1 MLDPNAIDKREFP
14 PPHILVIDDCRDI
27 QALIGKILSPTGARL
42 SYASGGVDGLRMAA
56 DLVPTLIL
64 LDYLMPDCD
73 GMEVLK
79 QLQAD
84 RRLKLIPV
92 IMITG
97 DKDPSLLASAFNH
110 GICDYISKPFL
121 PIELRARVCS
131 ALKTRALMEDLKHR
145 AGFDALTG
153 LPNKANLFER
163 IQNSIDASQHGL
175 DLFAVMF
182 IDLDR
187 FKLINDS
194 LGHDCGDLVLR
205 EAAKRLKESVRGG
218 DLVVRR
224 ESNATVSRFG
234 GDEFVI
240 LLESIPNV
248 KSAESIASRILS
260 AMNNPLTVGDRMIY
274 LSASIGVVT
283 SGGQYTT
290 IDELIRD
297 ADIAMYE
304 AKEAGRGCFRSFDSS
319 MRTRAIQRWQI
330 DADLRQAIELNQFA
344 LQYQPIVNLETGV
357 VESVEAL
364 IRWNH
369 PEKGR
374 IPPIDFIPIAE
385 ETGLIIVIGEWVMR
399 TACQQFANWFAIDS
413 DSTPNHISINL
424 SRQQLV
430 QSEFPDLFQSALVQ
444 SGISPSSIH
453 FEITES
459 EMMKDLSTSVKAINK
474 LRSLGA
480 KIDLDDFG
488 TGHSSLAC
496 LHELPLDV
504 LKLDRSLI
512 TNIDEDVYR
521 SKLVDLVIKLL
532 SDTSIQVVAEGI
544 ETLAQ
549 LSKLQELECHFGQGY
564 YFAKP
569 LDADQVQP
577 FVRKL
582 RLQQPKFRN
591 GERRHGELR
600 HGDLSFVTPISISQ
614 SIPTVQTSVT

>member
-1 MLDPNAIDKREFP
+1 MLGPNAIDKREIP
-14 PPHILVIDDCRDI
+14 SPHILVIDDCRDI

-64 LDYLMPDCD
+64 LDYFMPDCD

-84 RRLKLIPV
+84 RRLNHIPV

-97 DKDPSLLASAFNH
+97 DKDQSLIASAFNH

-121 PIELRARVCS
+121 PVELRARVCS
-131 ALKTRALMEDLKHR
+131 ALKTQTLMEDLKQR

-153 LPNKANLFER
+153 LPNKDNLFER

-205 EAAKRLKESVRGG
+205 EAAKRLKASVRAG
-218 DLVVRR
+218 DVVARR

-240 LLESIPNV
+240 LIESIPNV

-260 AMNNPLTVGDRMIY
+260 AMSNPLTVGGRMLY

-344 LQYQPIVNLETGV
+344 LQYQPIVNLETGL

-385 ETGLIIVIGEWVMR
+385 ETGLIVAIGDWVMR
-399 TACQQFANWFAIDS
+399 TACQQFADWFAIDS

-430 QSEFPDLFQSALVQ
+430 QSEFLDLFQSALVQ

-459 EMMKDLSTSVKAINK
+459 EMMKDLSTSVEAINK

-512 TNIDEDVYR
+512 TNIDEDVYL
-521 SKLVDLVIKLL
+521 SKLVDLVLKLL
-532 SDTSIQVVAEGI
+532 SETHIQVVAEGI

-549 LSKLQELECHFGQGY
+549 LSKLQELECHYGQGY

-582 RLQQPKFRN
+582 LLQQPKFR
-591 GERRHGELR
+591 
-600 HGDLSFVTPISISQ
+600 HGDISAVIPISLSQ
-614 SIPTVQTSVT
+614 SIPTVQTSLT

>member
-1 MLDPNAIDKREFP
+1 MLSPNAIDKVEIP
-14 PPHILVIDDCRDI
+14 SPHVLVIDDCRDI

-64 LDYLMPDCD
+64 LDYFMPDCD

-84 RRLKLIPV
+84 RQLKHIPV

-97 DKDPSLLASAFNH
+97 DKDPSLIASAFSQ

-131 ALKTRALMEDLKHR
+131 ALKTQSLMEDLKQR

-153 LPNKANLFER
+153 LPNKATLFER
-163 IQNSIDASQHGL
+163 IQISIDASQHGL

-205 EAAKRLKESVRGG
+205 EAAKRLKASVRGG
-218 DLVVRR
+218 DLIVRR
-224 ESNATVSRFG
+224 ESNATVARFG
-234 GDEFVI
+234 GDEFII
-240 LLESIPNV
+240 LIESIPNV

-260 AMNNPLTVGDRMIY
+260 AMSNPLTVGGRMLY
-274 LSASIGVVT
+274 LTASIGVVT
-283 SGGQYTT
+283 SSGQYTT

-304 AKEAGRGCFRSFDSS
+304 AKEAGRGCFRSFDPS
-319 MRTRAIQRWQI
+319 MRIRAIQRWQI

-344 LQYQPIVNLETGV
+344 LQYQPIVNLETGL

-385 ETGLIIVIGEWVMR
+385 ETGLIVAIGEWVMR
-399 TACQQFANWFAIDS
+399 TACQQFADWFAIDS

-430 QSEFPDLFQSALVQ
+430 QSEFLDLFQSALAQ

-459 EMMKDLSTSVKAINK
+459 EMMEDLATSVEAIKK

-532 SDTSIQVVAEGI
+532 SETHIQVVAEGI
-544 ETLAQ
+544 ETFAQ
-549 LSKLQELECHFGQGY
+549 LSKLQELDCHYGQGY

-577 FVRKL
+577 FVRKM
-582 RLQQPKFRN
+582 RLEQPKFRN
-591 GERRHGELR
+591 GELR
-600 HGDLSFVTPISISQ
+600 HGDIYFVTPLSISQ
-614 SIPTVQTSVT
+614 SMSMVQTSLT